1 MSDLVKSVP
10 LVSRNLMGLRPA
22 QASLYKYMKKCAD
35 TQTTVELEEIVK
47 IYFYEVRSAN
57 YAVCGQCG
65 ATSIFANVSNKN
77 VLTLKGERNYGY
89 FVEQPARHWM
99 QATIGSLVMRG
110 LLTVIPNF
118 EVKIIEDDKSHNN
131 GD

>member
-1 MSDLVKSVP
+1 MSDLIKAVP

-35 TQTTVELEEIVK
+35 TQTTVNLEEVVK
-47 IYFYEVRSAN
+47 IYFYEVRGLN
-57 YAVCGQCG
+57 DPICPQCG
-65 ATSIFANVSNKN
+65 PTSIFAQVSNRN
-77 VLTLKGERNYGY
+77 VLTMKSERDYGY

-118 EVKIIEDDKSHNN
+118 EVKIIEDAK
-131 GD
+131 

>member
-35 TQTTVELEEIVK
+35 TQTTVELEEVIK
-47 IYFYEVRSAN
+47 IYFYEVRN
-57 YAVCGQCG
+57 PNWAVCGHCG
-65 ATSIFANVSNKN
+65 STSIFAQVSNKN
-77 VLTLKGERNYGY
+77 VLTLKSERNYGY
-89 FVEQPARHWM
+89 FVEGPARHWM
-99 QATIGSLVMRG
+99 QNTVGSLVMRG

-118 EVKIIEDDKSHNN
+118 DIKIIEDAK
-131 GD
+131 